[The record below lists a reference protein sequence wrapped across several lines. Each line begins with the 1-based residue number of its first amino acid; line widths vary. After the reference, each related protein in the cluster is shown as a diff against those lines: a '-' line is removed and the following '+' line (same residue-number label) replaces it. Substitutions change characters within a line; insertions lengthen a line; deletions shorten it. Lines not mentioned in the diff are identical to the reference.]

1 MLKSISCDKFI
12 SNGKVREPII
22 FHNGLNTVLGS
33 PDAKNSIGKS
43 TLLMIID
50 FVFGGTDY
58 LNKKTK
64 DVIDNVGHH
73 TINFSFEFEGK
84 QFYMSRST
92 ENPNFVNYCNS
103 DYSIKRTV
111 SLDEFN
117 KRLAIRYGLDKNDIS
132 LRDAVGRFFRVYHRE
147 TTDEHQPLKAANRE
161 PVNVAI
167 TALIKL
173 FDAYK
178 PIVDQEQI
186 RKKADDESKSMNK
199 ARSYNQV
206 KSASN
211 KTEFDDNNKR
221 IEQIETQLDELLKE
235 TQRGLT
241 DIDAIKAEEL
251 AEIKRELSILRRQR
265 TQLTSQLNAMEGDK
279 DFSKKN
285 FKHDYDALREFF
297 PEANYQALE
306 KVEEFHSKL
315 SKILKKEFKEKTDEI
330 KLLLSLINEEIVS
343 YQERA
348 KKIETTPDLSK
359 AILIRFAELTKSLQ
373 TLKNANNNYVESER
387 LKEIAKSEKE
397 KYENLIKET
406 ITNIQNTLN
415 TIMKE
420 YTDYIYSGTKTS
432 PQINLIDSS
441 RYTFFTPN
449 DTGTG
454 SLLRSLVT
462 FDLAILNTTNLPAVI
477 HDTVILK
484 HIDDETLEKL
494 IKLYTKTQKQVFI
507 AFDRDTTYS
516 TEMQTILRSSRVIK
530 LSSNGN
536 ELFGRAWNEVK
547 EEE

>member
-1 MLKSISCDKFI
+1 MRICSWSTI
-12 SNGKVREPII
+12 
-22 FHNGLNTVLGS
+22 GLY
-33 PDAKNSIGKS
+33 A
-43 TLLMIID
+43 
-50 FVFGGTDY
+50 
-58 LNKKTK
+58 
-64 DVIDNVGHH
+64 
-73 TINFSFEFEGK
+73 
-84 QFYMSRST
+84 
-92 ENPNFVNYCNS
+92 
-103 DYSIKRTV
+103 
-111 SLDEFN
+111 
-117 KRLAIRYGLDKNDIS
+117 
-132 LRDAVGRFFRVYHRE
+132 
-147 TTDEHQPLKAANRE
+147 
-161 PVNVAI
+161 
-167 TALIKL
+167 
-173 FDAYK
+173 
-178 PIVDQEQI
+178 
-186 RKKADDESKSMNK
+186 SKS
-199 ARSYNQV
+199 
-206 KSASN
+206 
-211 KTEFDDNNKR
+211 
-221 IEQIETQLDELLKE
+221 L
-235 TQRGLT
+235 
-241 DIDAIKAEEL
+241 IKAEEL

-279 DFSKKN
+279 EFSKKN

-330 KLLLSLINEEIVS
+330 KLLLSLINEEIAS

-406 ITNIQNTLN
+406 ITNIQNNLN

-462 FDLAILNTTNLPAVI
+462 FDLAMLNTTNLPAVI
-477 HDTVILK
+477 HDTIILK

-516 TEMQTILRSSRVIK
+516 TEMQTILRNSRVIK